1 MYNVDLYIEGIH
13 SYIHYTAI
21 HTMDK
26 CLKLSFTVHK
36 DQRRT
41 FDIKSRHGSYNNNFY
56 CE

>member
-26 CLKLSFTVHK
+26 CLKHSFTVHK
-36 DQRRT
+36 DQGRT
-41 FDIKSRHGSYNNNFY
+41 LEKRI
-56 CE
+56 C